1 MNTLLLS
8 VLGIESSPYTNSE
21 NASININ
28 RIQGKTWGDVFIKR
42 YDPTKEDSKRYEMDY
57 TDEKDIDNV
66 KENNDIEDDEENKDV
81 EDEDDDDN
89 DNNDDNNYNFNENSH
104 SSNSHTNSIPIGS
117 STAIANTTA
126 LKNIFYKVLSF

>member
-8 VLGIESSPYTNSE
+8 VLGIESSPYTNLE
-21 NASININ
+21 NTSININ
-28 RIQGKTWGDVFIKR
+28 KIQGKTWGDVFIKR

-57 TDEKDIDNV
+57 IDEQGIDNV
-66 KENNDIEDDEENKDV
+66 KVNNDIEDDEE
-81 EDEDDDDN
+81 DEDDDDN
-89 DNNDDNNYNFNENSH
+89 DDNDDNNNNFNENSH

-126 LKNIFYKVLSF
+126 LKDIFYKVLSF

>member
-28 RIQGKTWGDVFIKR
+28 KIQGKTWGDVFIKR

-66 KENNDIEDDEENKDV
+66 KENNDIEDDEEDKDV
-81 EDEDDDDN
+81 EDEDD
-89 DNNDDNNYNFNENSH
+89 DDNNYNFNENSH